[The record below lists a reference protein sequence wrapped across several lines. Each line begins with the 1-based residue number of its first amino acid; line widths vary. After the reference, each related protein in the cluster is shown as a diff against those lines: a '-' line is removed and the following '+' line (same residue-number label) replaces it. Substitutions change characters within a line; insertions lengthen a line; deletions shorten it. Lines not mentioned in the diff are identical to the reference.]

1 MNTAD
6 QLISGY
12 TAYTSAEEFG
22 ALAEADAPATTPSIL
37 VSIDA
42 SSAACG
48 ASIGMSISKTIHGG
62 C

>member
-1 MNTAD
+1 VNTAD
-6 QLISGY
+6 QLIAGY
-12 TAYTSAEEFG
+12 TAYATAEEFG

-37 VSIDA
+37 VSIDV

-48 ASIGMSISKTIHGG
+48 ATIGYSVSKTINGG

>member
-6 QLISGY
+6 QLIAGY

-22 ALAEADAPATTPSIL
+22 VTAEGDAPATTPSIL
-37 VSIDA
+37 VSIDT

-48 ASIGMSISKTIHGG
+48 ATIGYSISQTIHGG